1 MYQQARK
8 VSDVLG
14 AALAS
19 LGMNVPGMRELSRKN
34 YTPRSVHFAKGK
46 LDRAFDQHIDDIKP
60 GAQVGYRLDNNT
72 PQGDTA
78 LDRLHEVATTPGN
91 VYAGSSAPGKSPLIT
106 INPKAGREFFAHE
119 LGHLASQQ
127 TDLGHLAATL
137 RHNPKLAKV
146 LGTAAMGIGAGTV
159 ATLND
164 GNNEYDEAALLGVL
178 ASAPAL
184 ADEALATRHG
194 LAIMDKAGMRAS
206 LGQRGKLAASLMSY
220 AAPAVIASL
229 IGTTAGNTLEAVG
242 DTLAG

>member
-1 MYQQARK
+1 MYNK
-8 VSDVLG
+8 VTDVLG

-19 LGMNVPGMRELSRKN
+19 LGMGVPGMRELSRKN
-34 YTPRSVHFAKGK
+34 FTPRSTHYAKSK
-46 LDRAFDQHIDDIKP
+46 LDKAFDQHIDDIKP
-60 GAQVGYRLDNNT
+60 GAQVGYTIDNNT
-72 PQGDTA
+72 PKGKTV
-78 LDRLHEVATTPGN
+78 LDRLHEVASNPN
-91 VYAGSSAPGKSPLIT
+91 VYASSTAPGSTPAIS

-119 LGHLASQQ
+119 LGHIASQQ

-137 RHNPKLAKV
+137 RANPQLAKV
-146 LGTAAMGIGAGTV
+146 LGTAALGIGAGTV

-178 ASAPAL
+178 ASAPKL

-220 AAPAVIASL
+220 AAPAVLAGL
-229 IGTTAGNTLEAVG
+229 AGTAAGNTLEFVG
-242 DTLAG
+242 DRLAG